1 MYDITQRVNINL
13 YSYTYNTYLRACMY
27 IDAYETMIF
36 LISRRE
42 RTLEIAMK
50 SFLLFLFPLLFP
62 SSARPPVRPPA
73 RPSIGPLTS
82 VHFSAACIPTCV
94 RARHRH
100 TDVFLLRGSSKERSM
115 KRSRLSN
122 DTTMQ
127 TREKKKIKHL
137 LFVYRDQVSDLF
149 LRTRLPA

>member
-62 SSARPPVRPPA
+62 SSARPPA
-73 RPSIGPLTS
+73 RPLVRLSARSLLYTS
-82 VHFSAACIPTCV
+82 
-94 RARHRH
+94 
-100 TDVFLLRGSSKERSM
+100 LLRAYLRVYVHVT
-115 KRSRLSN
+115 
-122 DTTMQ
+122 DTRTCFS
-127 TREKKKIKHL
+127 
-137 LFVYRDQVSDLF
+137 FVDLQ
-149 LRTRLPA
+149 RNVR